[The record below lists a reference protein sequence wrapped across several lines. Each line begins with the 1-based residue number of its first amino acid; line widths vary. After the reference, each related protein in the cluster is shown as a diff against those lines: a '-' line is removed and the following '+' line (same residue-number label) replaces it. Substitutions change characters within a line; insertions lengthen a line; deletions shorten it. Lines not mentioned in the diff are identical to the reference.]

1 MNRCAFL
8 IAAAVMSLLDAS
20 SSFAAKATTAVTVIA
35 YSCEQGPV
43 TIAYAK
49 KKSGEE
55 SVLAELAGKTVR
67 MWRLTDRSEEMYV
80 SPHGDGGSYRWRIG
94 EEFGALTWLG
104 PEADAKEK
112 VLFDQCRPVSNR

>member
-8 IAAAVMSLLDAS
+8 IAAAVMSLSDAS

-55 SVLAELAGKTVR
+55 SVLAELADKTVR
-67 MWRLTDRSEEMYV
+67 MWRLIDRSEE
-80 SPHGDGGSYRWRIG
+80 GDGGSYRWRIG
-94 EEFGALTWLG
+94 DEFGALTWLG

-112 VLFDQCRPVSNR
+112 VLFDQCRAVSNR